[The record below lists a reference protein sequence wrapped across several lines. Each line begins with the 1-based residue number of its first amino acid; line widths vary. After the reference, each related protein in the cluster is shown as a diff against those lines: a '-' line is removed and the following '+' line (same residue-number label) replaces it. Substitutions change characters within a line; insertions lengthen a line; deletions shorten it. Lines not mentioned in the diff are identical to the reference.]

1 MPMTYT
7 DEMVREEVDIRAL
20 DKTGTEPINI
30 LRERLASL
38 FERKY
43 KDPLAAWEVRTGR
56 PWNTMTA
63 GEAIDLITKHPEMM
77 HNQGVISRLGS

>member
-7 DEMVREEVDIRAL
+7 DEMVREEANMRAL
-20 DKTGTEPINI
+20 DETGTEPIGI

-43 KDPLAAWEVRTGR
+43 EDPLAAWEVRTGR

-63 GEAIDLITKHPEMM
+63 GEAIDLITKHPEMIG
-77 HNQGVISRLGS
+77 NSGVISRLES